1 MIDRTCHYNA
11 TAAEWASCQNPS
23 NDKPVTII
31 KSALLKFVL
40 VGQMVEDKNKEIEDI
55 CQFN

>member
-11 TAAEWASCQNPS
+11 TAAEWAS
-23 NDKPVTII
+23 NDKPVMII

-40 VGQMVEDKNKEIEDI
+40 LGQMVEEKNKEIEDI